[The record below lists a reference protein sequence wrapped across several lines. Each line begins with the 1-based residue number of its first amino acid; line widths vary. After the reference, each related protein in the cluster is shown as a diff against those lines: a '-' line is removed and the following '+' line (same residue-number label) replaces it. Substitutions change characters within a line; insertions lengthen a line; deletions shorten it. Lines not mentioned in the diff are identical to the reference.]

1 VDHRPIEGAPV
12 RRQRRPLI
20 YIALIALALGVALLV
35 VGNKS
40 TAHRRSTG
48 QPNILIILTDDQ
60 SIGTMT
66 RQVMPNTLRYIA
78 DQGRRYTNFYIT
90 DPLCCPSRS
99 SIMTGQLNHNNHVTG
114 NSESTFHL
122 DMNTTLQHYLHQA
135 GYQTWISGKFLN
147 GWQYTPGS
155 PNPPDWDHFTVT
167 GAGSISAWTSTRTA
181 SSTPTTT
188 TPTP

>member
-1 VDHRPIEGAPV
+1 M
-12 RRQRRPLI
+12 RRQRRRLI
-20 YIALIALALGVALLV
+20 YIALVAVALAVGLLV

-40 TAHRRSTG
+40 TAHRQADGR
-48 QPNILIILTDDQ
+48 PNILIILTDDQ

-66 RQVMPNTLRYIA
+66 KQVMPNTLREIA

-114 NSESTFHL
+114 NSLPTFHL

-135 GYQTWISGKFLN
+135 GYQTWIC
-147 GWQYTPGS
+147 
-155 PNPPDWDHFTVT
+155 
-167 GAGSISAWTSTRTA
+167 
-181 SSTPTTT
+181 SSSS
-188 TPTP
+188 